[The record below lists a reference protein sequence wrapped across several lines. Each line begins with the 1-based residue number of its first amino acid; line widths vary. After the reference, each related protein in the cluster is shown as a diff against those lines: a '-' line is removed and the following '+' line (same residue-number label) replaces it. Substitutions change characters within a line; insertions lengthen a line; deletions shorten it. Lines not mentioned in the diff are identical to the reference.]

1 MHEMKW
7 NFRDIKE
14 VDGHALNY
22 ILSCIKRKY
31 REERKAMRRLRSRR
45 R

>member
-1 MHEMKW
+1 MDEMKW
-7 NFRDIKE
+7 SFRDIRE
-14 VDGHALNY
+14 LDGNALNY

-45 R
+45 K